1 MLNTGKAAA
10 NHGHSYLPLT
20 GGTVAGAITA
30 SSFTGP
36 LSGNATT
43 ATTATNAD
51 KLDGY
56 HGSAS
61 QAVNTY
67 VLRNSSGY
75 TFHNYIN
82 SNTSNNENPA
92 ISQVIVTN
100 GSDNYYRKASL
111 AHLKSQMGLG
121 NYDSVHVDQ
130 NIFFGF
136 NDTFMN
142 GINIIAGGDFSIDS
156 EKGNVGVCTG
166 AFYVHNRSGTGWA
179 MVYASSFSNQST
191 RTSKE
196 NFSAITEEEALNLL
210 KIPPQHFDY
219 IKGEK
224 NQSGFIAEDVE
235 PFFPEI
241 CSYQKDEKTGEKKLF
256 GLDYSKFSP
265 YIIKLLQVQEERI
278 ERLEGQFKKEKIT

>member
-1 MLNTGKAAA
+1 MEFWSLNTGKAAT
-10 NHGHSYLPLT
+10 NHSHSYLPLT
-20 GGTVAGAITA
+20 GGTVTGAIMA
-30 SSFTGP
+30 PSFTGP

-92 ISQVIVTN
+92 ISQVVVTN
-100 GSDNYYRKASL
+100 GSDNFYRKASL
-111 AHLKSQMGLG
+111 AHLKSYMGLNNVDNTADSSKSV
-121 NYDSVHVDQ
+121 NYAV
-130 NIFFGF
+130 
-136 NDTFMN
+136 T
-142 GINIIAGGDFSIDS
+142 AGSATDLSARAPMIHADYQVTVAGR
-156 EKGNVGVCTG
+156 TG
-166 AFYVHNRSGTGWA
+166 GTYKPI
-179 MVYASSFSNQST
+179 YASAFVEQSIKS
-191 RTSKE
+191 SKE
-196 NFSAITEEEALNLL
+196 NFSSITDEEALNLL
-210 KIPPQHFDY
+210 KIPPMHFDY
-219 IKGEK
+219 INGEK

-235 PFFPEI
+235 PFFSEI

-265 YIIKLLQVQEERI
+265 YIVKLLQVQEERI